1 MPMDFSKLFVM
12 LGLSE
17 TETKLYFAS
26 LRLGPTSVQEIA
38 KKARL
43 SRTAAYDAI
52 ASLQERG
59 LLSTFER
66 GKKRFF
72 AVEDPERAISYF
84 RNQVLKLQDQL
95 DVLHE
100 SLAELKMLSG
110 GERPAVRFYEGKDAI
125 QAVFHDV
132 ALLEPDIRYEVAN
145 YDDVYEHL
153 DIAQLESYRRILH
166 EKKIKMKMI
175 FCGKLRKI
183 SPHTEYYRMPKSLGD
198 FHGDIWLY
206 GNRVVLV
213 SFIGKPIT
221 VIIESEAFAHVAKAL
236 YETAL
241 LSCEKVEEPDVP
253 PEEPQEKKSA

>member
-1 MPMDFSKLFVM
+1 MSIDFSKLFTM

-17 TETKLYFAS
+17 TETKIYFAS
-26 LRLGPTSVQEIA
+26 LHLGPTSVQEIA

-52 ASLQERG
+52 ASLQDRG
-59 LLSTFER
+59 LLSTYER
-66 GKKRFF
+66 GKKKFF
-72 AVEDPERAISYF
+72 TVEDPERAISYF
-84 RNQVLKLQDQL
+84 RNQVSKLNDQL
-95 DVLHE
+95 GVLHT
-100 SLAELKMLSG
+100 SLSELKMLAG
-110 GERPAVRFYEGKDAI
+110 GERPSARFYEGKDAI

-132 ALLEPDIRYEVAN
+132 ALVSPPIRYEVAN

-153 DIAQLESYRRILH
+153 DIGQLESYRRILH

-183 SPHTEYYRMPKSLGD
+183 SPHTEYYRMPSSVGE

-206 GNRVVLV
+206 GNRVAFV

-221 VIIESEAFAHVAKAL
+221 VIIESEAFSHVAKAL

-241 LSCEKVEEPDVP
+241 LGCEKVEIPDIS
-253 PEEPQEKKSA
+253 PQNTEK